1 MMYLLAQCI
10 YERLSYNILMMPDP
24 RINTG
29 YQPQQTMPQQTM
41 FQQTNPQQ
49 TIPQHMQQQQN
60 PYMNYRKRWDDSHVN
75 KKAVWLAI
83 GPTVLYCMGTI
94 LFAMLMALLSDG
106 SGDVG
111 DLFAMILY
119 SFVLFIWLFT
129 SVMVAI
135 VSTIVAF
142 IKKCPKIWMIFGPG
156 IGFVISLISFMM
168 IVSIFVDGVGLDDIM
183 DDFFDD
189 VSGISML
196 FVGFISHTAV
206 SFGTMMLMV
215 LGSNDEQ
222 F

>member
-1 MMYLLAQCI
+1 M
-10 YERLSYNILMMPDP
+10 
-24 RINTG
+24 
-29 YQPQQTMPQQTM
+29 QQ
-41 FQQTNPQQ
+41 
-49 TIPQHMQQQQN
+49 QHMQQQQN

-94 LFAMLMALLSDG
+94 LFAMLMALLSDD
-106 SGDVG
+106 SGDIG

-156 IGFVISLISFMM
+156 IGFVISLISFML
-168 IVSIFVDGVGLDDIM
+168 IASIFVDGVGLDDIM

-215 LGSNDEQ
+215 LGSNNEQ

>member
-1 MMYLLAQCI
+1 
-10 YERLSYNILMMPDP
+10 MMPDP

-29 YQPQQTMPQQTM
+29 YHPQQIPPQQTMPQQM
-41 FQQTNPQQ
+41 HQQT
-49 TIPQHMQQQQN
+49 MLQQN
-60 PYMNYRKRWDDSHVN
+60 HYMNYRKRWDDSHVN
-75 KKAVWLAI
+75 TKAIWLAI

-94 LFAMLMALLSDG
+94 LFALLMALLSDD
-106 SGDVG
+106 SSDIG
-111 DLFAMILY
+111 DLFVMILY
-119 SFVLFIWLFT
+119 SFALFIWLFT
-129 SVMVAI
+129 SI
-135 VSTIVAF
+135 IISIISTIVAF

-196 FVGFISHTAV
+196 FVGVISHTAV

-215 LGSNDEQ
+215 LGSNNEQ
-222 F
+222 FWAI